1 MPTQIVS
8 IDLGHHEYDIYI
20 GDGCLARVHDFIPE
34 SIEGRSLYILT
45 DENVENY
52 ARKIETLLLAEGA
65 DLCEILVLP
74 AGEATKSF
82 GFFQHACEWLLEKKI
97 SRDSMV
103 LAVGGGVIGDLC
115 GFVASSIMRGVSYI
129 QIPTTLLAQVDSS
142 VGGKTG
148 INTIHGKNLV
158 GAFYQPDTVIAD
170 LDSLKT
176 LPKRELLAGY
186 AEVVKYGLID
196 DEDFFEWL
204 EENGA
209 DVCALKNSA
218 LSYAVETSVQA
229 KAALVVADE
238 KEHGRRA
245 LLNLGHTFGHVLE
258 AAAGY
263 DGRLLHGEAV
273 AMGIVMAYDLSARL
287 GLCSFDEFQ
296 RVEQHFISVGLPTRA
311 SFIQPALKTDP
322 HALVQ
327 MMYSDKKVKRGKI
340 NFVLAKKIGEAFI
353 TSDVPMNIV
362 EDVIAASLGTN
373 ATSDNE
379 ALMKQWKSAFSSQSS

>member
-1 MPTQIVS
+1 MPTQIVT
-8 IDLGHHEYDIYI
+8 IDLGHHDYDIYI
-20 GDGCLARVHDFIPE
+20 GNGTLFRVHDFIPE
-34 SIEGRSLYILT
+34 SIEDRSTFIVT
-45 DENVENY
+45 DENVEQY
-52 ARKIETLLLAEGA
+52 AGKIADLLKSEGA
-65 DLCEILVLP
+65 ASCEVLVLP

-82 GFFQHACEWLLEKKI
+82 GFFQHACEWMLEHKI
-97 SRDSMV
+97 SRDSIV
-103 LAVGGGVIGDLC
+103 LAVGGGVIGDLT
-115 GFVASSIMRGVSYI
+115 GYVAASVMRGVSYI

-148 INTIHGKNLV
+148 INTVHGKNLV
-158 GAFYQPDTVIAD
+158 GAFYQPDAVIAD
-170 LDSLKT
+170 IDTLKT

-196 DEDFFEWL
+196 DENFFEWL
-204 EENGA
+204 EDNGQS
-209 DVCALKNSA
+209 VCNLDSGAV
-218 LSYAVETSVQA
+218 SYAIEESAKA
-229 KAALVVADE
+229 KAALVIADE

-273 AMGIVMAYDLSARL
+273 AMGIVMAFDLSSRI
-287 GLCSFDEFQ
+287 GLCTREEYE

-311 SFIQPALKTDP
+311 SFITPQIDTD
-322 HALVQ
+322 AATLTQ

-340 NFVLAKKIGEAFI
+340 NFILVKRIGEAFI

-362 EDVIAASLGTN
+362 QEVVADSLGKNSNT
-373 ATSDNE
+373 ANE
-379 ALMKQWKSAFSSQSS
+379 ELMEKWKSAFSSHS